1 MVEPGSLTEK
11 TETVSVLRNQGVLHM
26 YTLCTVS
33 PKLRLTSR
41 MSLLNV
47 ARKKWMPRNHIQCPQ
62 NPCTEPAAHPRNSN
76 RGQLSRRAMTARNE
90 NSVLR
95 LTTHAVRHGK
105 VFRGEQFRA
114 R

>member
-1 MVEPGSLTEK
+1 M
-11 TETVSVLRNQGVLHM
+11 
-26 YTLCTVS
+26 VS
-33 PKLRLTSR
+33 PKLRFTSR
-41 MSLLNV
+41 MSLFNV
-47 ARKKWMPRNHIQCPQ
+47 VRKDWMDNTTQKHIQCPQ
-62 NPCTEPAAHPRNSN
+62 NPRNSN
-76 RGQLSRRAMTARNE
+76 RGQLPLSAMTARNE